1 MNFSHK
7 VFHLEKDTFR
17 QDLFENMNRYI
28 SNYSKELETPT
39 INISGQIE
47 LNNFYKDN
55 PDIVFDKQGY
65 EFNNETGWRYGE
77 IGVWASNIEAYKNFL
92 KSDSD
97 YLILMED
104 DIEYFDGFFEN
115 LVNYMS
121 QIEDEWDLFFYYA
134 PGNTNSGEY
143 YPEEKDICKAYQDW
157 SCLCYVINKKA
168 AEKVIQDISTSPIK
182 LPLDYYF
189 FKQPE
194 KFNCY
199 TVKPTSKLYCKIS
212 GLESTFQN
220 KQQRK
225 VLA

>member
-1 MNFSHK
+1 MKFSHK
-7 VFHLEKDTFR
+7 VFHLEKDIER
-17 QDLFENMNRYI
+17 ENFFNDMNLYI
-28 SNYSKELETPT
+28 SKYSKELDTPT
-39 INISGQIE
+39 IGISKQE
-47 LNNFYKDN
+47 DLEDFYKSH
-55 PDIVFDKQGY
+55 PGLIFDKGGY

-77 IGVWASNIEAYKNFL
+77 IGVWASNITAYINFL
-92 KSDSD
+92 KTDSD

-104 DIEYFDGFFEN
+104 DIEHLDGFFEN

-121 QIEDEWDLFFYYA
+121 QIEDDWDLFFYYA
-134 PGNTNSGEY
+134 PGNTNAGEY
-143 YPEEKDICKAYQDW
+143 YADEKDVCKAYQDW
-157 SCLCYVINKKA
+157 SCLCYVVNKKA
-168 AEKVIQDISTSPIK
+168 AQKIIDDIYQNSIN

-212 GLESTFQN
+212 GIESTFQT